1 MSMSMFNRLIIWS
14 PDKDNLSNIINKIKT
29 KNGCLIGDEGLVID
43 DDVQFNMNS
52 GRKIKETLFKEL
64 SIPTPVEN
72 VFFEEIFYFVRV
84 GEIFGLDNDDAK
96 KMADDWCIGPKEH
109 FKSLFSKNTNINS
122 FCSIYIMEANFTM
135 WGWWSGT
142 NKQNYDFATPR
153 KSRRWT
159 KFASKV
165 ELWTDFSPVAP
176 DPGSSINWQ

>member
-1 MSMSMFNRLIIWS
+1 
-14 PDKDNLSNIINKIKT
+14 
-29 KNGCLIGDEGLVID
+29 
-43 DDVQFNMNS
+43 
-52 GRKIKETLFKEL
+52 
-64 SIPTPVEN
+64 
-72 VFFEEIFYFVRV
+72 
-84 GEIFGLDNDDAK
+84 
-96 KMADDWCIGPKEH
+96 
-109 FKSLFSKNTNINS
+109 
-122 FCSIYIMEANFTM
+122 MEANFTM